1 MDKLKPCPFCG
12 AGAEYDHV
20 CREHN
25 LWLVICKTE
34 ACQSRGNIYN
44 DEEGAIAA
52 WNTRTAPANPP
63 LTLDELREMDGKR
76 VWVVSKNGDAARD
89 WPGDWHTVDIENRW
103 LIDRRNR
110 CWTIHNDPAN
120 DQFIAYRHK
129 PERGNKK

>member
-1 MDKLKPCPFCG
+1 MNDILIQIAKKAADEWKDNQAYHQASELIYLLI
-12 AGAEYDHV
+12 AEIEKQY
-20 CREHN
+20 
-25 LWLVICKTE
+25 TP
-34 ACQSRGNIYN
+34 S
-44 DEEGAIAA
+44 
-52 WNTRTAPANPP
+52 ANPP
-63 LTLDELREMDGKR
+63 LTLDVLMEMDGEL

-129 PERGNKK
+129 PEGEDEK